1 MYFKLPKEREKMIK
15 IIIKKVERK
24 FQKHFSRNN
33 GYFKQDFKFT
43 FSVGRQNIPGIYRI
57 FHHILLS

>member
-33 GYFKQDFKFT
+33 GYFIIICYYSDEKSPR
-43 FSVGRQNIPGIYRI
+43 SVVAWNY
-57 FHHILLS
+57 